1 MSTQATETEAIKR
14 SVTVD
19 CSVEHAFETFTE
31 RIHEWWPLG
40 KHSIDQYESG
50 SPAETVV
57 FQGGAGGQIYERTS
71 KGEELKWADV
81 SPTSLPTGSC
91 SRGARAASRTA
102 EDGDR
107 GHLHRRGGGKTRVD
121 LEHRGWEGLGA
132 AAAEARQG
140 YSEGWESVL
149 AGYAERRT
157 ASAEPNSASASGAAP
172 TCCRPSFVTTRPR
185 GVRCRKPS
193 WSRYGS

>member
-1 MSTQATETEAIKR
+1 MSTQATATESSKR

-31 RIHEWWPLG
+31 RIHEWWPLNR
-40 KHSIDQYESG
+40 HSIEQYESG
-50 SPAETVV
+50 SPAKTVV

-81 SPTSLPTGSC
+81 VAYDPPHRFVLAWRP
-91 SRGARAASRTA
+91 SR
-102 EDGDR
+102 EQDGPKWEIEVTFTDE
-107 GHLHRRGGGKTRVD
+107 GGKTRVD

-149 AGYAERRT
+149 AGFADR
-157 ASAEPNSASASGAAP
+157 AND
-172 TCCRPSFVTTRPR
+172 
-185 GVRCRKPS
+185 
-193 WSRYGS
+193 